1 MTRTLTLNATVQ
13 LDGGTITLDL
23 DGVDLDGGQ
32 PLVLD
37 VLARVLGLDRIDHP
51 ATASPVQITDMAGT
65 AERAPVVT
73 TAPVTDEDRDYLR
86 SPERLK
92 NQAAAKKAPAKK
104 PAVKGPVR
112 REDTVPYEKR
122 RPGKATGPKSGP
134 HAPGQFAAPGTA
146 LHAIL
151 TVLADHGGRWE
162 GTAVTL
168 GTEAG
173 AATGSAAK
181 SIRALAAAGLVTTE
195 KAHPRQI
202 TAIALTGDGWA
213 HLGRGKP
220 TDIHSLVLTPPAPEP
235 DDHRPP
241 VIDIATLP
249 REGRKPFDPDAARNA
264 AASAL

>member
-23 DGVDLDGGQ
+23 NGVDLDAGQ

-37 VLARVLGLDRIDHP
+37 VLARVLGFDRIDHP
-51 ATASPVQITDMAGT
+51 TTASPVQITDMAGT

-86 SPERLK
+86 SLK
-92 NQAAAKKAPAKK
+92 NQAKARKAAVKKAP
-104 PAVKGPVR
+104 
-112 REDTVPYEKR
+112 
-122 RPGKATGPKSGP
+122 GKAPGPKSGP
-134 HAPGQFAAPGTA
+134 HAPGQLAAPGTK
-146 LHAIL
+146 LRSIL
-151 TVLADHGGRWE
+151 DVLADHGGRWE
-162 GTAVTL
+162 GTSSDL
-168 GTEAG
+168 GD
-173 AATGSAAK
+173 
-181 SIRALAAAGLVTTE
+181 AAGCTHQSGPKMIRHLADAGLCTIE
-195 KAHPRQI
+195 RSGPRTV

-249 REGRKPFDPDAARNA
+249 REGRKPFDPDAARAA